1 MQLGHTGALTPMLM
15 LWLGWTIT
23 ALVRIIPTVIVKMAL
38 QLLISRLRINVG
50 DTGDFDTLILLIV
63 SILESILV
71 KVNRR
76 RSEPLRC
83 RLLIA
88 RLSELIR

>member
-15 LWLGWTIT
+15 LWLGWTVT
-23 ALVRIIPTVIVKMAL
+23 TLVRVFSAIIVKMAL
-38 QLLISRLRINVG
+38 QLLISRLRIDVG
-50 DTGDFDTLILLIV
+50 DTGDFNTLILLMV
-63 SILESILV
+63 SILESVLV